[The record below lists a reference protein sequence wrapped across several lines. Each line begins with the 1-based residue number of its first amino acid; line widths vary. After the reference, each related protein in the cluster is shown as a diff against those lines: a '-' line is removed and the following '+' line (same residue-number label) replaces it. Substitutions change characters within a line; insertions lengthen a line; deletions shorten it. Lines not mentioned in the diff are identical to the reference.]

1 MLSGAYNATITKE
14 KKNSAWVD
22 IAEAI
27 YQESPCTR
35 KKTVDEVKKK
45 WNNFTNTAKKEISL
59 YKQSLTGTGTL
70 HITLFSYIYNLL
82 FSKVVGSITHSQN
95 NPINGIM
102 KRLLVQTILPCQ
114 EIVFR

>member
-1 MLSGAYNATITKE
+1 MLSGAYNATISKE
-14 KKNSAWVD
+14 KKMLLGLTLLKQFIKNPPV
-22 IAEAI
+22 
-27 YQESPCTR
+27 QE

-45 WNNFTNTAKKEISL
+45 WNNFTNTSKKEISL
-59 YKQSLTGTGTL
+59 YKQSLTGTGIL
-70 HITLFSYIYNLL
+70 HITLFSYISNLL

>member
-1 MLSGAYNATITKE
+1 MLRSQKE
-14 KKNSAWVD
+14 KNAAWVD

-27 YQESPCTR
+27 HRESPCTR
-35 KKTVDEVKKK
+35 KHTVDEVKKK
-45 WNNFTNTAKKEISL
+45 WNIFTNTAKKEILL

-70 HITLFSYIYNLL
+70 HITLFSYISNLL

-102 KRLLVQTILPCQ
+102 MRLLVQTILPCQ